1 MEHLFADYEVS
12 TLVKEKGFDE
22 PCLAIY
28 QIFET
33 YGEKGIIEIGE
44 LQIQTIKKGFKSDT
58 SIAAP
63 LWGQI
68 IEWLR
73 EVHNIEIVI
82 TGIPIYDIRKYWVCL
97 YRMIDNIMTDDS
109 LLFFDEKTDEYKGYQ
124 TFTYPEARRTA
135 ILHALTLI

>member
-12 TLVKEKGFDE
+12 TLVKEKGFDK
-22 PCLAIY
+22 PCLAFYSNSKLYFDY
-28 QIFET
+28 QKIAITVGFD
-33 YGEKGIIEIGE
+33 KGVA
-44 LQIQTIKKGFKSDT
+44 IQLNYVN
-58 SIAAP
+58 AP
-63 LWGQI
+63 LWDQI

-109 LLFFDEKTDEYKGYQ
+109 LLLFDEKTDEYKGYQ

>member
-63 LWGQI
+63 LWDQI
-68 IEWLR
+68 IEWL
-73 EVHNIEIVI
+73 ETKNIWLSI
-82 TGIPIYDIRKYWVCL
+82 TPPFDDLLYEYSIYRINKNNKLGIRLGNGFDIK
-97 YRMIDNIMTDDS
+97 I
-109 LLFFDEKTDEYKGYQ
+109 KQ
-124 TFTYPEARRTA
+124 EARRTA

>member
-1 MEHLFADYEVS
+1 MKHLFADYDVS
-12 TLVKEKGFDE
+12 LLVKEKGYNKQ
-22 PCLAIY
+22 CLAFYNGKLPDGTWSLEPI
-28 QIFET
+28 
-33 YGEKGIIEIGE
+33 
-44 LQIQTIKKGFKSDT
+44 DT
-58 SIAAP
+58 DFINFRKINSLHVSAP
-63 LWGQI
+63 LWDQI

-82 TGIPIYDIRKYWVCL
+82 TGMPIYGIRKYRVCL

-109 LLFFDEKTDEYKGYQ
+109 LLLFDEKTDEYKGYQ